1 MHAANLDLNLLTALD
16 ALLEE
21 NSVTAAAARLHL
33 SEPAMSRTLAR
44 IRTALRDPVLVRSGR
59 RMVPTPRAV
68 AIRDEVRDLLQRAQA
83 VFAPPGEPDLAT
95 LQRTFTL
102 LASDIAVSVAAPLVG
117 RIGAEAP
124 GVRLRFL
131 GETPQTETA
140 ALRSGD
146 VDLDIGVVA
155 DPPPEVRVEVL
166 GHERLVP
173 VVRAGHPLT
182 RGRLTLRR
190 FADAVHVSA
199 SRRGK
204 LSGPIDAQLEA
215 CGLHRRVALATP
227 TYAAAMLIVAQTD
240 LVGLG
245 AERIGRATVEALGLV
260 PLHVPGLDLPPIELA
275 QAWHARF
282 DADGAHQWLRAQV
295 RGFVGAFLTGPS

>member
-1 MHAANLDLNLLTALD
+1 MHHMHGNLDLNLLTALD

-21 NSVTAAAARLHL
+21 HSVTGAAARLHL

-68 AIRDEVRDLLQRAQA
+68 AIRAEVHDLLHRAHA
-83 VFAPPGEPDLAT
+83 VFAPPEPPDPST
-95 LQRTFTL
+95 LDRTFTM

-117 RIGAEAP
+117 RIATEAP

-131 GETPQTETA
+131 GETPQTDTA

-146 VDLDIGVVA
+146 VDLDIGVVS
-155 DPPPEVRVEVL
+155 DPPPEVRVETL
-166 GHERLVP
+166 GRERLVP
-173 VVRAGHPLT
+173 LVRAGHPLT

-190 FADAVHVSA
+190 FAGALHVSA

-204 LSGPIDAQLEA
+204 LTGPIDAVLEA
-215 CGLHRRVALATP
+215 HGLRRTVALATP
-227 TYAAAMLIVAQTD
+227 TYAAAMLMVAQTD

-245 AERIGRATVEALGLV
+245 AERFGRATVAALNLV
-260 PLHVPGLDLPPIELA
+260 PLHVPGLDLPPLELA

-282 DADGAHQWLRAQV
+282 DADGAHRWLRTRV
-295 RGFVGAFLTGPS
+295 KEVVLTSLR

>member
-1 MHAANLDLNLLTALD
+1 MHLDLNLLTALD

-21 NSVTAAAARLHL
+21 NSVTGAAARLHL

-44 IRTALRDPVLVRSGR
+44 IRTALHDPVLVRSGR

-68 AIRDEVRDLLQRAQA
+68 EIRAEVRELLHRAHA
-83 VFAPPGEPDLAT
+83 VFAAPAAPDPST
-95 LQRTFTL
+95 LDRTFTL
-102 LASDIAVSVAAPLVG
+102 LASDLAVSVAAPLIG
-117 RIGAEAP
+117 RIAAEAP

-131 GETPQTETA
+131 GETPQTDA
-140 ALRSGD
+140 PALRSGE
-146 VDLDIGVVA
+146 VDLDIGVVT
-155 DPPPEVRVEVL
+155 DPPPEIRTEVL
-166 GHERLVP
+166 LRERLVP
-173 VVRAGHPLT
+173 IVRAGHPLT

-204 LSGPIDAQLEA
+204 LTGPIDELLERR
-215 CGLHRRVALATP
+215 GLRRRVALATP
-227 TYAAAMLIVAQTD
+227 TYAAAMLMVAQTD

-245 AERIGRATVEALGLV
+245 AERFGRATMAVLNLV
-260 PLHVPGLDLPPIELA
+260 PLPVPGLDLPPLELA

-282 DADGAHQWLRAQV
+282 DADGGHRWLRARV
-295 RGFVGAFLTGPS
+295 KEVVLTSLS

>member
-1 MHAANLDLNLLTALD
+1 MHLDLNLLTALD

-44 IRTALRDPVLVRSGR
+44 IRTALHDPVLVRSGR

-68 AIRDEVRDLLQRAQA
+68 AIRAEVRELLHRAHA
-83 VFAPPGEPDLAT
+83 VFAAPAEPDPAT
-95 LQRTFTL
+95 LERTFTM
-102 LASDIAVSVAAPLVG
+102 LAGDLAVSVAAPLID
-117 RIGAEAP
+117 RIAAEAP

-131 GETPQTETA
+131 GETPQTDTP
-140 ALRSGD
+140 ALRSGE
-146 VDLDIGVVA
+146 VDLDIGVVN
-155 DPPPEVRVEVL
+155 DPPPDIRTEVL
-166 GHERLVP
+166 LRERLVP
-173 VVRAGHPLT
+173 IVRAGHPLT

-199 SRRGK
+199 SRRGR
-204 LSGPIDAQLEA
+204 LTGPIDDVLERH
-215 CGLHRRVALATP
+215 GLRRRVALSTP
-227 TYAAAMLIVAQTD
+227 TFAAAMLMVAQTD

-245 AERIGRATVEALGLV
+245 AERFGRSTAAALNLV
-260 PLHVPGLDLPPIELA
+260 TLDVPGLDLPPIELA

-282 DADGAHQWLRAQV
+282 DADGAHRWLRTRV
-295 RGFVGAFLTGPS
+295 KEVVVTSLS